1 MLASRSQPLSR
12 ISNLAVL
19 WLVSAVATAQQGIA
33 PAQLKCTGNEP
44 FWSVDVGPD
53 NALLDRLAQP
63 REQAVY
69 RGELRRFTYLDPEW
83 LVWRGQSIQ
92 QSTRVLTI
100 VARREACH
108 DTMADGPP
116 ADYRTVILFADGT
129 AATGCCRAR
138 FAYDANEAPPADHA
152 KKTPEDWSRLLP
164 GLAPGIG
171 ACINDG
177 GVPVASVAHAAPL
190 EDGRA
195 SALLRSTDGS
205 LQTCTVDLATRKIES
220 IEPLAGTAPAGTD
233 RPRLLPARE
242 QPPLVT
248 CGRLERALD
257 ERGQLIGYLH
267 YEPCN

>member
-1 MLASRSQPLSR
+1 MSRVSMLV
-12 ISNLAVL
+12 VL
-19 WLVSAVATAQQGIA
+19 WLVSATAAAQQDIA
-33 PAQLKCTGNEP
+33 PAHMKCTGNEP
-44 FWSVDVGPD
+44 SWSIDVGPS

-63 REQAVY
+63 RERAVY
-69 RGELRRFTYLDPEW
+69 RGQLQRFIYLEPEW
-83 LVWRGQSIQ
+83 LVWRGQSIR
-92 QSTRVLTI
+92 QSTHMLTI
-100 VARREACH
+100 VARREACQ

-116 ADYRTVILFADGT
+116 ADYRAIISFADGT

-138 FAYDANEAPPADHA
+138 FAYDVNEAPLAEPA
-152 KKTPEDWSRLLP
+152 KKAPDDWSRLLP
-164 GLAPGIG
+164 DLATGIV

-190 EDGRA
+190 ETGRA
-195 SALLRSTDGS
+195 SILLRSTDGS

-220 IEPLAGTAPAGTD
+220 IQSLAGTPPAGTD

-257 ERGQLIGYLH
+257 ERGQLTGYLH
-267 YEPCN
+267 YEPCD